1 MANIL
6 DILNIIRRAQY
17 GRDVRQAIVDA
28 ISQCYEDGKAGVNDL
43 EARKLIESVMLANE
57 MQEVAIADL
66 QMQIAEILG
75 GGPSTETVGTTT
87 TEVPTYIIETGVV
100 QVSIPRYSGASSA
113 VNTQITFTE
122 EFTEAPFVFAEV
134 MAREGVNANY
144 HSIFTAPILGTITT
158 TGFTLGAISG
168 SSNALNPPIRW
179 IAIQP
184 TTVEI
189 DTEITVPAT
198 DDLTQEE
205 INSLIGLLE

>member
-1 MANIL
+1 MA
-6 DILNIIRRAQY
+6 
-17 GRDVRQAIVDA
+17 
-28 ISQCYEDGKAGVNDL
+28 VNS
-43 EARKLIESVMLANE
+43 E
-57 MQEVAIADL
+57 QEVAIADL
-66 QMQIAEILG
+66 RMQIAEILG

-100 QVSIPRYSGASSA
+100 QISIPRYSGAAS
-113 VNTQITFTE
+113 VVREQITFTE

-134 MAREGVNANY
+134 MARESVNANY
-144 HSIFTAPILGTITT
+144 SSIFTAPILGTITT

-168 SSNALNPPIRW
+168 SSNALSPSIRW

-198 DDLTQEE
+198 DDLTQAE

>member
-1 MANIL
+1 MSSIT
-6 DILNIIRRAQY
+6 DFLNLISGARY
-17 GRDVRQAIVDA
+17 GREVRQAIVDA
-28 ISQCYEDGKAGVNDL
+28 ISQCYEDGRAGVNDL
-43 EARKLIESVMLANE
+43 QARRLIEAVMAVNSE
-57 MQEVAIADL
+57 QEVAIADL
-66 QMQIAEILG
+66 RMQIAEILG

-100 QVSIPRYSGASSA
+100 QISIPRYSGTSSA
-113 VNTQITFTE
+113 VNTQITFTK

-134 MAREGVNANY
+134 MARESVSANY
-144 HSIFTAPILGTITT
+144 ASIFVAPILGTITT
-158 TGFTLGAISG
+158 TGFTLGAVSG
-168 SSNALNPPIRW
+168 SSNALTPSIRW

-198 DDLTQEE
+198 DDLTQAE

>member
-1 MANIL
+1 MSSITDFL
-6 DILNIIRRAQY
+6 DLISGARY
-17 GRDVRQAIVDA
+17 GRQVRQAIVDA
-28 ISQCYEDGKAGVNDL
+28 ISQCYEDGRAGVNDL
-43 EARKLIESVMLANE
+43 QARRLIEAVMAVNSE
-57 MQEVAIADL
+57 QEVAIADL
-66 QMQIAEILG
+66 RMQIAEILG

-122 EFTEAPFVFAEV
+122 EFTKAPFVFAEV
-134 MAREGVNANY
+134 MAKESVNANY
-144 HSIFTAPILGTITT
+144 SSIFTAPILGTITT

-168 SSNALNPPIRW
+168 SSNALSPSIRW

-205 INSLIGLLE
+205 INNLIGLLE

>member
-1 MANIL
+1 MA
-6 DILNIIRRAQY
+6 DILEILNVISNAKY
-17 GRDVRQAIVDA
+17 GREVRQAIVDG

-43 EARKLIESVMLANE
+43 KARQLIEAVAAINSE
-57 MQEVAIADL
+57 QEVAIANL
-66 QMQIAEILG
+66 RMQIAEILG

-144 HSIFTAPILGTITT
+144 SSIFTAPILGTITT

-168 SSNALNPPIRW
+168 SSNALNPSIRW

>member
-1 MANIL
+1 MSSIT
-6 DILNIIRRAQY
+6 DFLNLISGARY
-17 GRDVRQAIVDA
+17 GREVRQAIVDA
-28 ISQCYEDGKAGVNDL
+28 ISQCYEDGRAGVNDL
-43 EARKLIESVMLANE
+43 QARRLIEAVMAVNSE
-57 MQEVAIADL
+57 QEVAIADL
-66 QMQIAEILG
+66 RMQIAEILG

-87 TEVPTYIIETGVV
+87 TEVPTYIIETGIV

-113 VNTQITFTE
+113 VNTQITFTK

-134 MAREGVNANY
+134 MAREGVSANY
-144 HSIFTAPILGTITT
+144 SSIFTAPILGTITT

-168 SSNALNPPIRW
+168 SSNALTPSIRW

-198 DDLTQEE
+198 DDLTQAE

>member
-1 MANIL
+1 MSSIT
-6 DILNIIRRAQY
+6 DFLNLISGARY
-17 GRDVRQAIVDA
+17 GMQVRQAIVDA
-28 ISQCYEDGKAGVNDL
+28 ISQCYEDGRAGVNDL
-43 EARKLIESVMLANE
+43 QARRLIEAVMAVNSE
-57 MQEVAIADL
+57 QDVAIADL
-66 QMQIAEILG
+66 RMQIAEILG

-134 MAREGVNANY
+134 MARGSVSANY
-144 HSIFTAPILGTITT
+144 ASIFVAPILETITAA
-158 TGFTLGAISG
+158 GFTLGAVSG
-168 SSNALNPPIRW
+168 SSNALSPSIRW

-198 DDLTQEE
+198 DDLTQAE

>member
-1 MANIL
+1 MSSIT
-6 DILNIIRRAQY
+6 DFLNLISGARY
-17 GRDVRQAIVDA
+17 GRQVRQAIVDA

-43 EARKLIESVMLANE
+43 QARRLIEAVMAVNSE
-57 MQEVAIADL
+57 QEVAIADL
-66 QMQIAEILG
+66 RMQIAEILG

-87 TEVPTYIIETGVV
+87 TEVPTYIIETGIV

-134 MAREGVNANY
+134 MAREGVSANY
-144 HSIFTAPILGTITT
+144 SSIFTAPILGTITT
-158 TGFTLGAISG
+158 TGFTLGAVSG
-168 SSNALNPPIRW
+168 SSNALTPSIRW

-198 DDLTQEE
+198 DDLTQAE

>member
-1 MANIL
+1 MSSIT
-6 DILNIIRRAQY
+6 DFLNLISGARY
-17 GRDVRQAIVDA
+17 GRQVRQAIVDA
-28 ISQCYEDGKAGVNDL
+28 ISQCYEDGRAGVNDL
-43 EARKLIESVMLANE
+43 QARRLIEAVMAVNSE
-57 MQEVAIADL
+57 QEVAIANL
-66 QMQIAEILG
+66 RMQIAEILS

-113 VNTQITFTE
+113 VNTQITFTK

-144 HSIFTAPILGTITT
+144 ASIFAAPILETITT
-158 TGFTLGAISG
+158 TGFTIGAVSG
-168 SSNALNPPIRW
+168 SSNALTPSIRW

>member
-1 MANIL
+1 MSSIT
-6 DILNIIRRAQY
+6 DFLNLISGARY
-17 GRDVRQAIVDA
+17 GRQVRQAIVDA
-28 ISQCYEDGKAGVNDL
+28 ISQCYEDGRAGVNDL
-43 EARKLIESVMLANE
+43 QARRLIEAVMAVNSE
-57 MQEVAIADL
+57 QEVAIADL
-66 QMQIAEILG
+66 RMQIAEILG

-87 TEVPTYIIETGVV
+87 TEVPTYIIETGIV

-113 VNTQITFTE
+113 VNTQITFTK

-134 MAREGVNANY
+134 MAREGVSANY
-144 HSIFTAPILGTITT
+144 SSIFTAPILGTITT

-168 SSNALNPPIRW
+168 SSNALTPSIRW

-198 DDLTQEE
+198 DDLTQAE

>member
-1 MANIL
+1 MADIL
-6 DILNIIRRAQY
+6 DILNIIRKAQY
-17 GRDVRQAIVDA
+17 GREVRQAIVDG

-57 MQEVAIADL
+57 MQEVAISDL
-66 QMQIAEILG
+66 RMQIAEILG

-100 QVSIPRYSGASSA
+100 QISIPRYSGAASA
-113 VNTQITFTE
+113 VREQITFTE
-122 EFTEAPFVFAEV
+122 DFTEAPFVFAEV
-134 MAREGVNANY
+134 MARESVNANY
-144 HSIFTAPILGTITT
+144 SSIFAAPIMGTITT
-158 TGFTLGAISG
+158 TGFTLGAVSG
-168 SSNALNPPIRW
+168 SSNALNPSIRW

>member
-1 MANIL
+1 MADIL
-6 DILNIIRRAQY
+6 EYLNIISNAKY
-17 GRDVRQAIVDA
+17 GREVRKAFVDA
-28 ISQCYEDGKAGVNDL
+28 ISQCYEDGRAGVNDL
-43 EARKLIESVMLANE
+43 QARRLIEAVMAVNSE
-57 MQEVAIADL
+57 QEVAIADL
-66 QMQIAEILG
+66 RMQIAEILG

-113 VNTQITFTE
+113 VKTQITFTK

-144 HSIFTAPILGTITT
+144 SSIFTAPILGTITT

-168 SSNALNPPIRW
+168 SSNALNPSIRW

-198 DDLTQEE
+198 DDLTQAE

>member
-1 MANIL
+1 MSSIT
-6 DILNIIRRAQY
+6 DFLNLISGARY
-17 GRDVRQAIVDA
+17 GRQVRKAIVDA
-28 ISQCYEDGKAGVNDL
+28 ISQCYEDGRAGVNDL
-43 EARKLIESVMLANE
+43 QARRLIEAVMAVNSE
-57 MQEVAIADL
+57 QEVAIADL

-87 TEVPTYIIETGVV
+87 TEVPTYIIETGIV

-113 VNTQITFTE
+113 VNTQITFTK

-134 MAREGVNANY
+134 MAREGVSANY
-144 HSIFTAPILGTITT
+144 SSIFTAPILGTITT

-168 SSNALNPPIRW
+168 SSNALTPSIRW

-198 DDLTQEE
+198 DDLTQAE

>member
-1 MANIL
+1 MSSIT
-6 DILNIIRRAQY
+6 DFLNLISGARY
-17 GRDVRQAIVDA
+17 GRQVRQAIVDA
-28 ISQCYEDGKAGVNDL
+28 IEQCYEDGRAGVTDL
-43 EARKLIESVMLANE
+43 QARRLIEAVAAINSE
-57 MQEVAIADL
+57 QEVAIADL
-66 QMQIAEILG
+66 RMQIAEILS

-87 TEVPTYIIETGVV
+87 TEVPTFIVDTGIV
-100 QVSIPRYSGASSA
+100 QLSIPRYSGASSA

-122 EFTEAPFVFAEV
+122 EFTEAPFVFVEV

-144 HSIFTAPILGTITT
+144 SSIFAAPILNTITT

-168 SSNALNPPIRW
+168 SSNTLNPSIRW

-189 DTEITVPAT
+189 ETEITVPAT

>member
-1 MANIL
+1 MSSIT
-6 DILNIIRRAQY
+6 DFLNLISGARY
-17 GRDVRQAIVDA
+17 GRQVRKAIVDA
-28 ISQCYEDGKAGVNDL
+28 ISQCYEDGRAGVNDL
-43 EARKLIESVMLANE
+43 QARRLIEAVMAVNSE
-57 MQEVAIADL
+57 QEVAIADL
-66 QMQIAEILG
+66 RMQIAEILG

-87 TEVPTYIIETGVV
+87 TEVPTYIIETGIV

-113 VNTQITFTE
+113 VNTQITFTK

-134 MAREGVNANY
+134 MAREGVSANY
-144 HSIFTAPILGTITT
+144 SSIFTAPILGTITT

-168 SSNALNPPIRW
+168 SSNALTPSIRW

-198 DDLTQEE
+198 DDLTQAE

>member
-1 MANIL
+1 MSSIT
-6 DILNIIRRAQY
+6 DFLNLISGARY
-17 GRDVRQAIVDA
+17 GRQVRQAIVDA

-43 EARKLIESVMLANE
+43 QARRLIETVMAVNSE
-57 MQEVAIADL
+57 QEVAIADL
-66 QMQIAEILG
+66 RMQIAEILG

-87 TEVPTYIIETGVV
+87 TEVPTYIIDTGVV

-113 VNTQITFTE
+113 VNTQITFSE

-134 MAREGVNANY
+134 MAREGVSANY
-144 HSIFTAPILGTITT
+144 SSIFTAPILGTITT
-158 TGFTLGAISG
+158 TGFTLGAVSG
-168 SSNALNPPIRW
+168 SSNALTPSIRW

-198 DDLTQEE
+198 DDLTQAE

>member
-1 MANIL
+1 MSSIT
-6 DILNIIRRAQY
+6 DFLNLISGARY
-17 GRDVRQAIVDA
+17 GRQVRQAIVDA
-28 ISQCYEDGKAGVNDL
+28 ISQCYEDGRAGANDL
-43 EARKLIESVMLANE
+43 QARRLIEAVMAVNSE
-57 MQEVAIADL
+57 QEVAIADL
-66 QMQIAEILG
+66 RMQIAEILG

-87 TEVPTYIIETGVV
+87 TEVPTYIIDTGVV

-144 HSIFTAPILGTITT
+144 SSIFAAPILGTITT
-158 TGFTLGAISG
+158 TGFTLGAVSG
-168 SSNALNPPIRW
+168 SSNALTPSIRW

>member
-1 MANIL
+1 MSSIT
-6 DILNIIRRAQY
+6 DFLNLISGARY
-17 GRDVRQAIVDA
+17 GRQVRQAIVDA
-28 ISQCYEDGKAGVNDL
+28 ISQCYEDGRAGVNDL
-43 EARKLIESVMLANE
+43 QARRLIEAVMAVNSE
-57 MQEVAIADL
+57 QDVAIADL
-66 QMQIAEILG
+66 RMQIAEILG

-87 TEVPTYIIETGVV
+87 TEVPTYIIETGIV
-100 QVSIPRYSGASSA
+100 QVSIPRYNGASSA

-122 EFTEAPFVFAEV
+122 EFTEAPFVFTEV
-134 MAREGVNANY
+134 MARESVNANY
-144 HSIFTAPILGTITT
+144 SSIFAAPILGTITT
-158 TGFTLGAISG
+158 TGFTLGAVSG
-168 SSNALNPPIRW
+168 SSNALTPSIGW

>member
-1 MANIL
+1 MSSIT
-6 DILNIIRRAQY
+6 DFLNLISGARY
-17 GRDVRQAIVDA
+17 GREVRQAIVDA
-28 ISQCYEDGKAGVNDL
+28 ISQCYEDGRAGVNDL
-43 EARKLIESVMLANE
+43 QARRLIEAVMAVNSE
-57 MQEVAIADL
+57 QDVAIADL
-66 QMQIAEILG
+66 RMQIAEILG

-87 TEVPTYIIETGVV
+87 TEVPTYIIETGIV
-100 QVSIPRYSGASSA
+100 QVSIPRYNGASSA

-122 EFTEAPFVFAEV
+122 EFTEAPFVFTEV
-134 MAREGVNANY
+134 MARKSVNANY
-144 HSIFTAPILGTITT
+144 SSIFAAPILGTITT
-158 TGFTLGAISG
+158 TGFTLGAVSG
-168 SSNALNPPIRW
+168 SSNALTPSIGW

>member
-1 MANIL
+1 MADIL
-6 DILNIIRRAQY
+6 DILNIIRQAQY
-17 GRDVRQAIVDA
+17 GREVRQAIVDG

-57 MQEVAIADL
+57 MQEVAISDL
-66 QMQIAEILG
+66 RMQIAEIIS
-75 GGPSTETVGTTT
+75 GGPSTETAGTTT

-100 QVSIPRYSGASSA
+100 QVSIPRYNGPSSA

-134 MAREGVNANY
+134 IAREGVNANY
-144 HSIFTAPILGTITT
+144 HSIFAAPILGTITT

-168 SSNALNPPIRW
+168 SSNELNPSIRW

>member
-1 MANIL
+1 MSSIT
-6 DILNIIRRAQY
+6 DFLNLISGARY
-17 GRDVRQAIVDA
+17 GRQVRQAIVDA
-28 ISQCYEDGKAGVNDL
+28 ISQCYEDGRAGVNDL
-43 EARKLIESVMLANE
+43 QARRLIEAVMAVNSE
-57 MQEVAIADL
+57 QEVAIADL
-66 QMQIAEILG
+66 RMQIAEILG

-87 TEVPTYIIETGVV
+87 TEVPTYIIDTGVV

-113 VNTQITFTE
+113 VNTQITFTK

-134 MAREGVNANY
+134 MAREGVSANY
-144 HSIFTAPILGTITT
+144 SSIFTAPILGTITT

-168 SSNALNPPIRW
+168 SSNALTPSIRW

-198 DDLTQEE
+198 DDLTQAE